1 MIKEAVQALIEG
13 KTLTRETA
21 YLALMDIMKG
31 EATPAQI
38 GGFIAALRM
47 HGETPE
53 IIAGAA
59 QAMRENMV
67 KIDCSDPH
75 AIDIVGTG
83 GDGAHTFNISTA
95 SAFVAAG
102 AGVTVA
108 KHGSYGV
115 SSKCGSANV
124 LSELGINLQ
133 YSPQKMEECLEE
145 IGIAFLFAPALHP
158 AMKHAVGPRK
168 ELGFWSLFNIL
179 GPLCNPAGVKNGV
192 IGVFSPTLVPIIADA
207 CAQLGAQTLFVV
219 HGNDGLDEITTT
231 TTSLITEIR
240 RGKLETYEVQP
251 AGLGLEPARTTDIV
265 GGDPSENAAM
275 IRSLFNGERGPK
287 RDILLLNAAFAI
299 MAGGKAA
306 TPPEAIK
313 LAAESI
319 DSGAA
324 LEKLAKLAEASQQPN
339 WEPLAKNTNQH
350 EF

>member
-13 KTLTRETA
+13 GTLSREEA
-21 YLALMDIMKG
+21 HLSILDVMRG
-31 EATPAQI
+31 EATDSQI
-38 GGFIAALRM
+38 GALITAIRLR
-47 HGETPE
+47 GVTPE

-59 QAMRENMV
+59 QAMRKNM
-67 KIDCSDPH
+67 ITIRCDDPN
-75 AIDIVGTG
+75 AVDIVGTG

-115 SSKCGSANV
+115 SSKCGAANV

-133 YSPQKMEECLEE
+133 YSPQTMEKCLNEL
-145 IGIAFLFAPALHP
+145 GIAFLFAPALHP
-158 AMKHAVGPRK
+158 AMKYAVGPRR

-192 IGVFSPTLVPIIADA
+192 LGVFSAELVPVIADA
-207 CAQLGAQTLFVV
+207 CAQLGASYLFVV

-231 TTSLITEIR
+231 TTTQVTEIR

-251 AGLGLEPARTTDIV
+251 PGFGLAPAGTADITGGEPA
-265 GGDPSENAAM
+265 ENAAI
-275 IRSLFNGERGPK
+275 IRTLFAGETGPR

-299 MAGGKAA
+299 MAGGKAD
-306 TPPEAIK
+306 TPQEGIK
-313 LAAESI
+313 LAAESV
-319 DSGAA
+319 DSGSAR
-324 LEKLAKLAEASQQPN
+324 AKLDALISASQ
-339 WEPLAKNTNQH
+339 AG
-350 EF
+350 

>member
-1 MIKEAVQALIEG
+1 MLKEAIQALIEG
-13 KTLTRETA
+13 KTLSRATA
-21 YLALMDIMKG
+21 YQALMDILRG

-38 GGFIAALRM
+38 GGFITAVRM

-67 KIDCSDPH
+67 KIRCADPQ
-75 AIDIVGTG
+75 AVDIVGTG

-95 SAFVAAG
+95 AAFVTAG

-115 SSKCGSANV
+115 SSKCGAANV

-133 YSPQKMEECLEE
+133 YSPQKMEECLEK
-145 IGIAFLFAPALHP
+145 IGIAFLFAPTLHP
-158 AMKHAVGPRK
+158 AMKYAAGPRK

-192 IGVFSPTLVPIIADA
+192 LGVFSKELVPVIADA
-207 CAQLGAQTLFVV
+207 CAQLGASYLFVV
-219 HGNDGLDEITTT
+219 RGNDGLDEITTT
-231 TTSLITEIR
+231 TTSLVTEIR

-251 AGLGLEPARTTDIV
+251 AGLGLAPARTADIT
-265 GGDPSENAAM
+265 GGEPAENAKIVRA
-275 IRSLFNGERGPK
+275 ILAGKEKGPK
-287 RDILLLNAAFAI
+287 RDIVLLNAAFAI
-299 MAGGKAA
+299 MAGGKAK
-306 TPPEAIK
+306 TPPEGIQ

-319 DSGAA
+319 DSGTA
-324 LEKLAKLAEASQQPN
+324 LEKLTQLAEASQQPN
-339 WEPLAKNTNQH
+339 
-350 EF
+350 

>member
-1 MIKEAVQALIEG
+1 MIKDAIKAMIEG
-13 KTLTRETA
+13 KTISRDEA
-21 YLALMDIMKG
+21 YLSIMDILRG

-38 GGFIAALRM
+38 GGFITAVRM

-67 KIDCSDPH
+67 KIRCNDPQ
-75 AIDIVGTG
+75 AVDIVGTG

-95 SAFVAAG
+95 AAFVTAG

-124 LSELGINLQ
+124 LAELGINLQ
-133 YSPQKMEECLEE
+133 YSAQKAEECLEQL
-145 IGIAFLFAPALHP
+145 GIAFLFAPALHP

-192 IGVFSPTLVPIIADA
+192 LGVFSAGLVPIIADA
-207 CAQLGAQTLFVV
+207 CAQLGASHLFVV

-231 TTSLITEIR
+231 TTSLVTEIR

-251 AGLGLEPARTTDIV
+251 AGLGLPPARTADIT
-265 GGDPSENAAM
+265 GGDPAENAKI
-275 IRSLFNGERGPK
+275 IRSLFKGEKGPK

-299 MAGGKAA
+299 MAGGKAK
-306 TPPEAIK
+306 TPPEGIN

-324 LEKLAKLAEASQQPN
+324 LEKLEKLAEASQQ
-339 WEPLAKNTNQH
+339 K
-350 EF
+350 

>member
-1 MIKEAVQALIEG
+1 MIKEAIQALIAGE
-13 KTLTRETA
+13 TLSRDTA
-21 YLALMDIMKG
+21 FQAIMDIMKG

-38 GGFIAALRM
+38 GGFITAVRM

-67 KIDCSDPH
+67 KIRCADPL
-75 AIDIVGTG
+75 AVDIVGTG

-95 SAFVAAG
+95 AAFVTAG

-133 YSPQKMEECLEE
+133 YSPQKAEECLENL
-145 IGIAFLFAPALHP
+145 GIAFLFAPALHP

-192 IGVFSPTLVPIIADA
+192 LGVFSAELVPVIADA
-207 CAQLGAQTLFVV
+207 CAQLGASHLFVV

-240 RGKLETYEVQP
+240 RGKLETYEIQP
-251 AGLGLEPARTTDIV
+251 AGLGLAPARTADIT
-265 GGDPSENAAM
+265 GGDPAENAKI
-275 IRSLFNGERGPK
+275 IRSLFRGEKGPK

-299 MAGGKAA
+299 MAGGKAK
-306 TPPEAIK
+306 TPPEGIK

-324 LEKLAKLAEASQQPN
+324 LEKLTKLAEASQQ
-339 WEPLAKNTNQH
+339 TN
-350 EF
+350 

>member
-1 MIKEAVQALIEG
+1 MIKQAIQALIEG
-13 KTLTRETA
+13 GSITRDEA
-21 YLALMDIMKG
+21 YLSIMDILRG
-31 EATPAQI
+31 EATQAQI
-38 GGFIAALRM
+38 GAFIAALRM

-67 KIDCSDPH
+67 KIRCDDPQ

-115 SSKCGSANV
+115 SSKCGAANV
-124 LSELGINLQ
+124 LAELGVNLQ
-133 YSPQKMEECLEE
+133 YGPQKMEECLEK
-145 IGIAFLFAPALHP
+145 IGVAFLFAPALHP

-179 GPLCNPAGVKNGV
+179 GPLCNPAGVKNG
-192 IGVFSPTLVPIIADA
+192 ILGVFSAGLVPIIADA
-207 CAQLGAQTLFVV
+207 CAQLGANYLFVV

-231 TTSLITEIR
+231 TTSLVTEIR

-251 AGLGLEPARTTDIV
+251 AGFGLAQARTIDITGGEPA
-265 GGDPSENAAM
+265 ENAAI
-275 IRSLFNGERGPK
+275 IRALLSGKEIGPK
-287 RDILLLNAAFAI
+287 RDIVLLNAAFAI
-299 MAGGKAA
+299 MAGGKAQ
-306 TPPEAIK
+306 TPPEGIA

-324 LEKLAKLAEASQQPN
+324 LKKLEQLAEASH
-339 WEPLAKNTNQH
+339 AV
-350 EF
+350 